1 MWKNRLKELLYILE
15 NSNVNEI
22 DVTFFGIRYRVVKE
36 PNVHDESIPITANKY
51 RDDSNETTKLEESI
65 DQKVEESKETEDVE
79 VLSPMPGTFYRS
91 PSPDDAS
98 FVNEGDSVNKGDT
111 LCIIEAMKIMN
122 EIEAEENGI
131 IQKTE
136 IDPNQRDEYR
146 SCYMREQLSDL
157 PSLNFDKVVNKT

>member
-36 PNVHDESIPITANKY
+36 PSINNESIQTTENGE
-51 RDDSNETTKLEESI
+51 RDDSNETTKLEESV
-65 DQKVEESKETEDVE
+65 DQKVEESKEIENVE

-131 IQKTE
+131 VQKILVE
-136 IDPNQRDEYR
+136 DGHAVEFNQP
-146 SCYMREQLSDL
+146 LFL
-157 PSLNFDKVVNKT
+157 INPK

>member
-36 PNVHDESIPITANKY
+36 PSINNESIQTTENGERI
-51 RDDSNETTKLEESI
+51 DSKETTNLEKSI
-65 DQKVEESKETEDVE
+65 DQKDDKSKEIEGVE
-79 VLSPMPGTFYRS
+79 ILSPMPGTFYKS

-131 IQKTE
+131 IQKILVE
-136 IDPNQRDEYR
+136 DGHAVEFNQPLFLINPN
-146 SCYMREQLSDL
+146 
-157 PSLNFDKVVNKT
+157 

>member
-22 DVTFFGIRYRVVKE
+22 DVTFFGVRYRVVKE
-36 PNVHDESIPITANKY
+36 PSVHDESLPPAENEVSN
-51 RDDSNETTKLEESI
+51 DSKQATDSDESVVQDFDEAKEI
-65 DQKVEESKETEDVE
+65 DGVE

-98 FVNEGDSVNKGDT
+98 FVNEGDSVNKGDS

-122 EIEAEENGI
+122 EIEAEESGI
-131 IQKTE
+131 IHKILVENGQAIE
-136 IDPNQRDEYR
+136 FNQP
-146 SCYMREQLSDL
+146 LFL
-157 PSLNFDKVVNKT
+157 INPK